1 MEVGMELPGIL
12 KQIFT
17 GHNQGF
23 IELCPDEYDMENLS
37 DLIEST
43 LAECEELTIGP
54 NGVSVPSDG
63 NL

>member
-1 MEVGMELPGIL
+1 MELPGIL

-17 GHNQGF
+17 DKNQGF
-23 IELCPDEYDMENLS
+23 IELCPEEYDMENLS

-43 LAECEELTIGP
+43 LAECEELTIGA
-54 NGVSVPSDG
+54 NGFIDSIGG